1 LSEIASGSTSANGNG
16 LLEVVGLKKHYP
28 LRGGVFHGKIGY
40 VRAVD
45 GVSFS
50 LRPGETLGLVGESGC
65 GKSTLAR
72 NLIRLENPTEGKV
85 TFEGK
90 DLAHASGEEL
100 MRLRRDVQMI
110 FQDPYSS
117 LNPRMTVGEIVREP
131 LVVHRI
137 GTKEEQLAKVAGL
150 LDVVGL
156 SAEMMDRYPH
166 EFSGGQRQR
175 IGVARALAL
184 DPKLVI
190 ADEPVSALDVSVQ
203 SQVLNLMTR
212 LQRERGLTYLFITHD
227 LSVVEHMSDTIAI
240 MYLGRIVEH
249 GRAEAIF
256 ARPAHP
262 YTRALIAAIPE
273 PDPSKRAE
281 APPVR
286 GETPSP
292 IAPPPGCPFHPRCP
306 YAIPA
311 CKEVLPPLEPV
322 IASTPTGGAAAGSS
336 AVPPQVAGRNGSVP
350 DGSIHLAA
358 CIRKHE
364 I

>member
-1 LSEIASGSTSANGNG
+1 MSATPNGSPPA
-16 LLEVVGLKKHYP
+16 LLQVVGLKKHYP
-28 LRGGVFHGKIGY
+28 VRGGVFGGKIGS

-50 LRPGETLGLVGESGC
+50 LRTGETLGLVGESGC

-72 NLIRLENPTEGKV
+72 NLIRLEDPTEGKV
-85 TFEGK
+85 SFEGR
-90 DLAHASGEEL
+90 DLASATGEEL

-117 LNPRMTVGEIVREP
+117 LKPRMTVGEIVREP
-131 LVVHRI
+131 LLVHRL
-137 GTKEEQLAKVAGL
+137 GTKEEQVAKVAAL

-156 SAEMMDRYPH
+156 SAEQMSRYPH

-212 LQRERGLTYLFITHD
+212 LQRERALTYLFITHD
-227 LSVVEHMSDTIAI
+227 LSVVEHMSDTVAI

-249 GRAEAIF
+249 GRTEEIF

-273 PDPSKRAE
+273 ADPSRRAE
-281 APPVR
+281 APPVL

-292 IAPPPGCPFHPRCP
+292 ISPPSGCPFHPRCP
-306 YAIPA
+306 FAIPA
-311 CKEVLPPLEPV
+311 CSQVVPPLEPV
-322 IASTPTGGAAAGSS
+322 EGAGTGSPEGAVVGAIGSTNGA
-336 AVPPQVAGRNGSVP
+336 VP
-350 DGSIHLAA
+350 DGSVHLAA